1 VGQLVAT
8 GTLRVHFDSE
18 QKFDIFEFET
28 TGHEEYISRRLVIQ
42 AARPSHNWVKE
53 WRNLNPQDPKQ
64 SPEMNK
70 KSKPRPAKVPPGPPP
85 DLELPHSVVKSRMGI
100 TEAVYQFLE
109 VCVLLAR
116 PAP

>member
-1 VGQLVAT
+1 
-8 GTLRVHFDSE
+8 
-18 QKFDIFEFET
+18 
-28 TGHEEYISRRLVIQ
+28 VIQ